1 MAEATRQMKLGYFLF
16 PTGHHVAAWRH
27 PDGSPRSAIDFKAF
41 VHQIQSAER
50 AKFDMGFLADNDA
63 FAGGGGRTI
72 EEDLDALS
80 RTSIRYTAQFEPL
93 TLLSALSAVSEN
105 IGLVST
111 VSTTYNDPF
120 NVARKFASL
129 DCLSGGRAG
138 WNVVTSSNFNA
149 AQNFSMDHHP
159 SHAERYRRA
168 DEFVDVVLG
177 LWDSWD
183 DDAFL
188 YDKGSGRYFDPRK
201 LRFLDHKGRF
211 YSVRGPL
218 NVPRSP
224 QGRPVVIQAGTS
236 EPAMEQAART
246 AEVVFTVQQTAEELR
261 RFSRELRSRLARYGR
276 RQEQLKIMPGV
287 CCVVADS
294 RAEAED
300 AYAVFED
307 LIQPEVGLMMLNS
320 TVGLDLSG
328 YPLDTRLESLPDTD
342 GHKGRQRLMLDMGIR
357 EKLTVGQLAKRA
369 AGTRGHWMVLGTPR
383 DVADALE
390 ERFVEG
396 EVDGFNVMAP
406 LLPQGMDQ
414 FIETV
419 LPELRRR
426 GLFRTEYEG
435 TTLRENLGLPWPK
448 SHEPRLQ
455 AAE

>member
-1 MAEATRQMKLGYFLF
+1 
-16 PTGHHVAAWRH
+16 
-27 PDGSPRSAIDFKAF
+27 
-41 VHQIQSAER
+41 
-50 AKFDMGFLADNDA
+50 
-63 FAGGGGRTI
+63 
-72 EEDLDALS
+72 
-80 RTSIRYTAQFEPL
+80 
-93 TLLSALSAVSEN
+93 
-105 IGLVST
+105 
-111 VSTTYNDPF
+111 
-120 NVARKFASL
+120 
-129 DCLSGGRAG
+129 
-138 WNVVTSSNFNA
+138 
-149 AQNFSMDHHP
+149 
-159 SHAERYRRA
+159 
-168 DEFVDVVLG
+168 
-177 LWDSWD
+177 
-183 DDAFL
+183 
-188 YDKGSGRYFDPRK
+188 
-201 LRFLDHKGRF
+201 
-211 YSVRGPL
+211 
-218 NVPRSP
+218 
-224 QGRPVVIQAGTS
+224 
-236 EPAMEQAART
+236 
-246 AEVVFTVQQTAEELR
+246 VVFTVQQTAEESR

-300 AYAVFED
+300 AYAVFEH

-328 YPLDTRLESLPDTD
+328 YPLDMRLESLPDTD
-342 GHKGRQRLMLDMGIR
+342 GHKGRQKLMLDMGIR

-419 LPELRRR
+419 VPELRRR
-426 GLFRTEYEG
+426 DLFRTEYEG

>member
-1 MAEATRQMKLGYFLF
+1 
-16 PTGHHVAAWRH
+16 
-27 PDGSPRSAIDFKAF
+27 
-41 VHQIQSAER
+41 
-50 AKFDMGFLADNDA
+50 
-63 FAGGGGRTI
+63 
-72 EEDLDALS
+72 
-80 RTSIRYTAQFEPL
+80 
-93 TLLSALSAVSEN
+93 
-105 IGLVST
+105 
-111 VSTTYNDPF
+111 
-120 NVARKFASL
+120 
-129 DCLSGGRAG
+129 
-138 WNVVTSSNFNA
+138 
-149 AQNFSMDHHP
+149 MDHHP

-188 YDKGSGRYFDPRK
+188 HDKESGRYFDSRK
-201 LRFLDHKGRF
+201 VRFLDHKGRF

-246 AEVVFTVQQTAEELR
+246 AEVVFTVQQTVEESR

-276 RQEQLKIMPGV
+276 RQESLKIMPGV

-328 YPLDTRLESLPDTD
+328 YPLDMRLESLPDTD
-342 GHKGRQRLMLDMGIR
+342 GHKGRQKLMLDMGIR
-357 EKLTVGQLAKRA
+357 ENLTVGQLAKRA

-419 LPELRRR
+419 VPELRRR